1 MIRRVSR
8 AVALAAVVS
17 IGGAAVASASAPDDG
32 EQWAVDTSNCP
43 DPDAV
48 DAPIEGEV
56 VIGSVIPLSGPVAAA
71 YQPVAQAM
79 QAYVDYANA
88 NELLPGYT
96 IRLEV
101 EDDQYNP
108 GNTPAAVEN
117 LLDAGAHL
125 ITAMIG
131 TGSVEAVR
139 DTLGEECYPLIN
151 VATGDPRWGREA
163 EDYPWLTGSLIPYDL
178 ETRAYAEDI
187 VANSPDATVALFSTN
202 SAFGEAFDEGFLAA
216 AEENGLEVVA
226 EEAIDATD
234 ESPPSAAL
242 NAFAEAGAGVIVA
255 APLGVQCINFVNEL
269 AAVKAANEGWD
280 PVVYM
285 TTTCA
290 ASALIMGVAGANGD
304 GVFTVTTGPDI
315 TNPDVAAQSP
325 NAEYIALMN
334 AAGLGDIITTGLAG
348 WSFAETTVHQLQ
360 RAAASPEGLTRASI
374 INAARN
380 MNYHPMFAL
389 EGINTVT
396 DGMDD
401 TFQAESMHM
410 TQWLADEGHYEE
422 TGAVYDYETSTDAGP
437 PATAAPLVVEGMP
450 AGGGSTPPGGGSS
463 APETPATTAG

>member
-1 MIRRVSR
+1 MIRRASR

-32 EQWAVDTSNCP
+32 EQWAVDTSDCP

-48 DAPIEGEV
+48 NAPIEGEV
-56 VIGSVIPLSGPVAAA
+56 VVGSVMPLSGPVAAA

-96 IRLEV
+96 IRLQV

-108 GNTPAAVEN
+108 ANTPAAVES
-117 LLDAGAHL
+117 LLDEGAHFV
-125 ITAMIG
+125 TAMIG

-139 DTLGEECYPLIN
+139 DTLGEECVPLIN
-151 VATGDPRWGREA
+151 VATGDPRWGDEA
-163 EDYPWLTGSLIPYDL
+163 EDYPWLTGALIPYDL

-187 VANSPDATVALFSTN
+187 VANTPDATVALFSTN
-202 SAFGEAFDEGFLAA
+202 SAFGEAFAEGFTAA
-216 AEENGLEVVA
+216 ADEAGLEIVA

-242 NAFAEAGAGVIVA
+242 NAFAESEAGVIVA
-255 APLGVQCINFVNEL
+255 APLGVQCINFLNEL
-269 AAVKAANEGWD
+269 AAVKAANTGWE

-290 ASALIMGVAGANGD
+290 ASALIMGVAGANGE
-304 GVFTVTTGPDI
+304 GVLTVTTGPDI
-315 TNPDVAAQSP
+315 TDPEVAAQSP
-325 NAEYIALMN
+325 VAEYIALMN

-360 RAAASPEGLTRASI
+360 QAAASPDGLTRASI

-389 EGINTVT
+389 EGVNSITN
-396 DGMDD
+396 GMDD
-401 TFQAESMHM
+401 TFQAETMYM
-410 TQWLADEGHYEE
+410 TRWLASENHYEQ

-437 PATAAPLVVEGMP
+437 PATAAPLVVAAMP
-450 AGGGSTPPGGGSS
+450 GAGASTPPGGGSA
-463 APETPATTAG
+463 APVTTAG